1 MKRAIDVEICRDR
14 LTLSANCVVPSSSNS
29 SYSREEAGRG
39 HSEQKVASL
48 SHKGLPKS
56 HFMTT
61 ELYRRKIAI
70 LTYFATV
77 FENHTKKTHFLS
89 DS

>member
-14 LTLSANCVVPSSSNS
+14 LTLSANCVVPQATL
-29 SYSREEAGRG
+29 EKKLDVDT
-39 HSEQKVASL
+39 EQKVASL

-61 ELYRRKIAI
+61 ELYLRKIAI
-70 LTYFATV
+70 LTSQTLFI
-77 FENHTKKTHFLS
+77 
-89 DS
+89 